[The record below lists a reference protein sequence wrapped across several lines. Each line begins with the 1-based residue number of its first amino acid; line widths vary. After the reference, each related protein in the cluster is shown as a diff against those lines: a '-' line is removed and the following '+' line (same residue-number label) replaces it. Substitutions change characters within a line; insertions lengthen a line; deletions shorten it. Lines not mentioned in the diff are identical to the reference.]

1 MQQPAETDPQ
11 VFTFLLVPELS
22 MMSLAAAIEPLRSL
36 NRLAGR
42 EAFAWRLASLDGQP
56 VKASNGLS
64 LEAMAC
70 EEALDDANYLF
81 VCGGL
86 RVRMPEER
94 RYHTVL
100 RKAVRRRIHIGSLST
115 GSYLLARAG
124 LLDGYRCTI
133 HWESR
138 PAFQEDF
145 PALRCTPKIY
155 EIDRDRLTCSGGTA
169 AMDMMLHLIADWHG
183 AELARGVANQF
194 HHERI
199 RDERDDQLCGQL
211 EAQAHLPAKLR
222 CAIQIMQ
229 VHIEDPCALPTI
241 AKRVALSPRQ
251 LERLFLRHV
260 RITPLRYYMRLRI
273 ERARELLLYS
283 NKPIVE
289 VAVSSGFASTSH
301 FANWYRRFF
310 GQRPSDVR
318 AHWRQPTT

>member
-1 MQQPAETDPQ
+1 MQQPAAAEPQ
-11 VFTFLLVPELS
+11 VFIFLLVPELS

-36 NRLAGR
+36 NRLTGR
-42 EAFAWRLASLDGQP
+42 QAFVWRLASLDGQP
-56 VKASNGLS
+56 VMASNGLP
-64 LEAMAC
+64 LAAMAC
-70 EEALDDANYLF
+70 EQALGDADYLF
-81 VCGGL
+81 VCGGP
-86 RVRMPEER
+86 RVRMPDER
-94 RYHTVL
+94 RYHAIL
-100 RKAVRRRIHIGSLST
+100 RQVARRRIRVGSLST

-124 LLDGYRCTI
+124 LLHGYRCTI

-145 PALRCTPKIY
+145 PELACTPKIY

-169 AMDMMLHLIADWHG
+169 AMDMMLHLIADSYG
-183 AELARGVANQF
+183 TELARGVANQF

-211 EAQAHLPAKLR
+211 QAHFPPKLR
-222 CAIQIMQ
+222 SAIETMQ
-229 VHIEDPCALPTI
+229 HHIEEPCALPTI
-241 AKRVALSPRQ
+241 ARRVSLSPRQ

-260 RITPLRYYMRLRI
+260 SMTPLRYYMRLRV
-273 ERARELLLYS
+273 ERGRELLLYS

-318 AHWRQPTT
+318 AHWRQRTT